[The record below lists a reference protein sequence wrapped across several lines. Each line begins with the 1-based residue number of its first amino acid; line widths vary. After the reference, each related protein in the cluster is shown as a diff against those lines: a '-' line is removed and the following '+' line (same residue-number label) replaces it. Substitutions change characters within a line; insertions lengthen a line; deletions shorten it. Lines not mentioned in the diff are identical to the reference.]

1 MIGTGLQNIQA
12 FTQILHSPD
21 CGPVAVK
28 SIYASI
34 RGEVLSDDSL
44 KVRLG
49 TTSEGTRPESVKKF
63 FMEEGFV
70 VSEGENKT
78 IEDIKNELIQGR
90 LCLVV
95 YQAWGTERE
104 YEALESG
111 HYSVIYGIDDEDVYL
126 LDSSIYKDVGLGI
139 ARRKLSMERFLAN
152 WKDRDEDGK
161 LYNRWYLA
169 VGVK

>member
-1 MIGTGLQNIQA
+1 MIETNIPNIQA

-49 TTSEGTRPESVKKF
+49 TTSEGTRPENIKRF
-63 FMEEGFV
+63 FTEEGFV
-70 VSEGENKT
+70 VSEGENQT
-78 IEDIKNELIQGR
+78 IEDIKRELLKGR
-90 LCLVV
+90 LCLVA
-95 YQAWGTERE
+95 YQAWGTEKE
-104 YEALESG
+104 YQEMESG
-111 HYSVIYGIDDEDVYL
+111 HYSVIYGVDDEDVYL

-139 ARRKLSMERFLAN
+139 ARRKLSLERFMEN
-152 WKDRDEDGK
+152 WKDKDDAGRI
-161 LYNRWYLA
+161 YTRWYLA
-169 VGVK
+169 VGEK